1 VSYTSKNVN
10 GVWVKDRWIE
20 GITFGTLGTLGTHF
34 SLLSTHIRK
43 ELETQSQVSQVSQ
56 EFVGEVVTGV
66 GISDTN
72 SIIVP
77 EHRDCI
83 TKMSMKGIIMEYLSN
98 HKHSK
103 ISDIHMELNLD
114 FDQLCDAIDSLKAQ
128 GEIIE
133 KPAGT
138 VMRLD

>member
-1 VSYTSKNVN
+1 
-10 GVWVKDRWIE
+10 
-20 GITFGTLGTLGTHF
+20 
-34 SLLSTHIRK
+34 
-43 ELETQSQVSQVSQ
+43 
-56 EFVGEVVTGV
+56 
-66 GISDTN
+66 
-72 SIIVP
+72 
-77 EHRDCI
+77 
-83 TKMSMKGIIMEYLSN
+83 MEYLSN